1 MKNTNQKTMSYIGLI
16 FVIFIWG
23 CSPLVTLHLYKFYS
37 PTIRVCFS
45 EFVSVIAFLIISGK
59 HIKEFN
65 FDYIKVGVP
74 TGFFLSLANITQ
86 KIGLVY
92 TTPARYAF
100 LENLSCISVPVLMFI
115 LVKKKPKPI
124 TAVACLVCLLS
135 TFVLND
141 VSLTDSSWGIGEI
154 LCAISG
160 LLYGFNIAGT
170 GIYAKK
176 LKVTL
181 YLAVQS
187 TTGFLISLIT
197 SVALNSLTS
206 SATNEPIEKIMF
218 SFNPAHIIFLIVFVL
233 VSSALCWIVRT
244 NALKHIDARIVAVI
258 SPFSAV
264 ITGILSVLAGT
275 DILDIN
281 LALGCGLGLLAI
293 FMSSYEDIFR
303 KSS

>member
-1 MKNTNQKTMSYIGLI
+1 MSYIGLV

-23 CSPLVTLHLYKFYS
+23 CCPLVTLQLYKFYS

-45 EFVSVIAFLIISGK
+45 EFVLIIAYLLISGRN
-59 HIKEFN
+59 IKNFN
-65 FDYIKVGVP
+65 LDYIKIGVP
-74 TGFFLSLANITQ
+74 TGFFLALANITQ

-100 LENLSCISVPVLMFI
+100 LENLSCISVPILMFI
-115 LVKKKPKPI
+115 LVKKKPKPM
-124 TAVACLVCLLS
+124 TAIACLVCLLS
-135 TFVLND
+135 TFILND

-154 LCAISG
+154 LCAASG

-176 LKVTL
+176 LNVSL

-187 TTGFLISLIT
+187 ATSFIVSLIT
-197 SVALNSLTS
+197 TVALHFTINP
-206 SATNEPIEKIMF
+206 ATNKPIEKIMF
-218 SFNPAHIIFLIVFVL
+218 SFKPEHIIFVILFVL
-233 VSSALCWIVRT
+233 VGSALCWIIRT
-244 NALKHIDARIVAVI
+244 NALKYIDARIVAVI

-264 ITGILSVLAGT
+264 ITGVLSVLSGT
-275 DILDIN
+275 DTLDLN

-293 FMSSYEDIFR
+293 FMSSYDDIF
-303 KSS
+303 KKTS